1 MPYHKD
7 KQQAFQAAQQAVVQA
22 EEATAVIDDSPND
35 IGHHTKTAMQEIDEA
50 EQQVLKALTVA
61 SEHQKEQL
69 HQYQQQLEQLKN
81 KVQQ

>member
-22 EEATAVIDDSPND
+22 EEATSVIHDSPND
-35 IGHHTKTAMQEIDEA
+35 VGHHTKMALQEIEEA

-69 HQYQQQLEQLKN
+69 HEYQQQLEQLKN
-81 KVQQ
+81 KAQQ